1 MPMHPQAQLIL
12 DVMRESGI
20 VIDGSVEAP
29 VIRARMDEF
38 ARAGQAV
45 AEPVH
50 QVDDRTI
57 PGPAGEIPVRV
68 YRPSDDRPLPVVV
81 WFHGG
86 GWTIGNLDTHDNTC
100 RSLANGVGCVV
111 VSVDYRLAPEHKFP
125 AAVDDALAATEWVAE
140 HATEVGGDPARVA
153 VAGDSA
159 GGNLAAV
166 VSLLARDAGTPDLA
180 YQLLVYP
187 VTDHEFESASMR
199 GNATGYFLEQESMR
213 WFYNQYL
220 NDENDGADWRFSP
233 LRAAELSGLP
243 PAFVLT
249 AEFDPLRDQ
258 GELYARE
265 LEAAGVP
272 VELRRYDGVFH
283 GFFGMREFIEPAQ
296 QAFDDVTK
304 ALRAALGT

>member
-12 DVMRESGI
+12 DLMRDVGLVIGESTDPVM
-20 VIDGSVEAP
+20 
-29 VIRARMDEF
+29 IRAQMAEF
-38 ARAGQAV
+38 AQAGRAA

-50 QVDDRTI
+50 EVVDRTI
-57 PGPAGEIPVRV
+57 PGPAGEIPVRI
-68 YRPSDDRPLPVVV
+68 YRPAADAPVPVLV

-86 GWTIGNLDTHDNTC
+86 GWTIGSLDTHDNTC
-100 RSLANGVGCVV
+100 RALVNAVGSVV

-125 AAVDDALAATEWVAE
+125 CAVDDALAATAWVAE
-140 HATEVGGDPARVA
+140 HAAELGADPARLG

-166 VSLLARDAGTPDLA
+166 VSLLARDAGAPELA
-180 YQLLVYP
+180 FQLLVYP
-187 VTDHEFESASMR
+187 VTDYEFESESMVA
-199 GNATGYFLEQESMR
+199 NATGYFLELESMR
-213 WFYNQYL
+213 WFYRQYL
-220 NDENDGADWRFSP
+220 NDETDGADWRFSP
-233 LRAAELSGLP
+233 IRAGDLSGVP

-258 GELYARE
+258 GEAYARK

-283 GFFGMREFIEPAQ
+283 GFFGMRDLMEPAQ
-296 QAFDDVTK
+296 EAFDDVAK
-304 ALRAALGT
+304 AVRTALER

>member
-1 MPMHPQAQLIL
+1 VPMHPQAQLIL
-12 DVMRESGI
+12 DVLGDSGL
-20 VIDGSVEAP
+20 VIDESTEVA
-29 VIRARMDEF
+29 VIRAQIEEF
-38 ARAGQAV
+38 AKAGQALG
-45 AEPVH
+45 EPVH
-50 QVDDRTI
+50 QIDDRTI
-57 PGPAGEIPVRV
+57 PGPGREIPVRV
-68 YRPSDDRPLPVVV
+68 YCPGDDRPLPLLV

-86 GWTIGNLDTHDNTC
+86 GWTIGSLDTHDNTC

-125 AAVDDALAATEWVAE
+125 AAVEDALAATQWVAD
-140 HATEVGGDPARVA
+140 HGADVGGDPARLA
-153 VAGDSA
+153 VGGDSA

-180 YQLLVYP
+180 FQLLVYP

-199 GNATGYFLEQESMR
+199 ENATGYFLELESMR
-213 WFYNQYL
+213 WFCNQYL
-220 NDENDGADWRFSP
+220 NDENDSADWRFSP
-233 LRAAELSGLP
+233 IRAAALTGLP

-258 GELYARE
+258 GELYARR

-304 ALRAALGT
+304 ALREALGA